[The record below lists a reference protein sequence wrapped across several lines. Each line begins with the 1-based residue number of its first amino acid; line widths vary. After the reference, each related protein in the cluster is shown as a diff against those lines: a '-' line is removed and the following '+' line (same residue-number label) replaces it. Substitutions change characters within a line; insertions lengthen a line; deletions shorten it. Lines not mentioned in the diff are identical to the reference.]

1 MEANLGILVG
11 IVGVFLPAFLVIDV
25 LGANVE
31 LNASEHVLLA
41 DVTLVEH
48 QRSVE
53 IVLNDLLHANEGGCD
68 RSMTGE
74 GFGPRVFNGDPQNW
88 VAVIFHIVRVYELI
102 FCVDVCRKWISVVG
116 RESRGHEL
124 LVSTVLHTHGD

>member
-11 IVGVFLPAFLVIDV
+11 VFGVFLPAFLVIDV

-31 LNASEHVLLA
+31 LNASEHVLLT

-53 IVLNDLLHANEGGCD
+53 IVLNDLLHTNEGGCN
-68 RSMTGE
+68 RSMSGE

-102 FCVDVCRKWISVVG
+102 FCVDVCGKWISVVG

>member
-11 IVGVFLPAFLVIDV
+11 VVGVFLPAFLVIDV

-31 LNASEHVLLA
+31 LNASEHVLLT

-53 IVLNDLLHANEGGCD
+53 IVLDDLLHANEGGCN

-102 FCVDVCRKWISVVG
+102 FCVDVC
-116 RESRGHEL
+116 
-124 LVSTVLHTHGD
+124 